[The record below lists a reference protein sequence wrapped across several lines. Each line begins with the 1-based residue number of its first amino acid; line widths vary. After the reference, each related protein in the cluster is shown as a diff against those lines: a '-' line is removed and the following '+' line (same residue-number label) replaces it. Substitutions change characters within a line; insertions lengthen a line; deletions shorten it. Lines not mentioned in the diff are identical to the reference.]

1 MTDFLD
7 IEAPLYSDYVLD
19 SLLTWR
25 RQGLRTAL
33 LTLVDIDG
41 VSPRPLGSQ
50 IAVAEDGRAIGA
62 ITGGCAE
69 QALVLDALT
78 AITRGTNHIELY
90 GEGSRY
96 KDIVLP
102 CGSGIHVAFD
112 VTLADDVL
120 AELIT
125 ARQGRRPAIYTVE
138 TPDGDFE
145 RLYTPQLR
153 TVILGR
159 GNIVPVL
166 AQLATLAEFDVMVYT
181 PDDTTL
187 HRSTPFATVSAMQA
201 PTDWDTSLLDAHTAL
216 ISLFHEHDFEPDIL
230 AAALRS
236 TVFYIGALGSRQTHR
251 RRMEILSA
259 QGWSVEALA
268 RIHGPVGLDIGA
280 RTPPEI
286 ALSII
291 AEIVRTARFTSKPG
305 PR

>member
-19 SLLTWR
+19 SLLAWR

-33 LTLVDIDG
+33 LTLVHIDG

-50 IAVAEDGRAIGA
+50 IAVAENGRAIGA

-120 AELIT
+120 AKLIT
-125 ARQGRRPAIYTVE
+125 ARRERRTAIYTIE
-138 TPDGDFE
+138 TPDGVFE
-145 RLYTPQLR
+145 RTYAPQLR

-166 AQLATLAEFDVMVYT
+166 AQLATLAECETIVYT

-187 HRSTPFATVSAMQA
+187 QRSTPFAIASGMRA
-201 PTDWDTSLLDAHTAL
+201 PRDWDTSLLDAHTAL
-216 ISLFHEHDFEPDIL
+216 ISLFHDHDFEPDIL
-230 AAALRS
+230 AAALHS
-236 TVFYIGALGSRQTHR
+236 PVFYIGALGSRQTHQ
-251 RRMEILSA
+251 RRMETLST
-259 QGWSVEALA
+259 QGWNAEALA

-291 AEIVRTARFTSKPG
+291 AEIVRTARFASKPG
-305 PR
+305 LR